1 MSKNYPFS
9 LWTAC
14 KRSTW
19 VNILS
24 YFPPLAAVNSIWGYT
39 NNRPTPSTY
48 YFPPLPKL
56 LCSMTNSCW
65 MPSYRATRNHEWM
78 PRHSHIDK
86 HMHTPCLPPSILVFL
101 VSSLSSPPLPLSFP
115 LSLTPR
121 HTRKKN
127 RKRERERKQH
137 RDRARR
143 RTGKGSSCAVLPLH
157 SFLLG
162 WSFPSGGERDCKLSK
177 RTVRKQEAPSSSRE
191 SKMKSI
197 WGPCSPG
204 RLGGHC

>member
-1 MSKNYPFS
+1 
-9 LWTAC
+9 
-14 KRSTW
+14 
-19 VNILS
+19 
-24 YFPPLAAVNSIWGYT
+24 
-39 NNRPTPSTY
+39 
-48 YFPPLPKL
+48 
-56 LCSMTNSCW
+56 MTNSCW

-78 PRHSHIDK
+78 CRHSHIDT
-86 HMHTPCLPPSILVFL
+86 HMHTPCFPPSILVFL
-101 VSSLSSPPLPLSFP
+101 VSSLSSPLFLS

-121 HTRKKN
+121 HTHKKN